1 MPDDQKYMAMA
12 LSEAR
17 KAAELGEIPIGAV
30 LVLDGE
36 VIAKA
41 HNMRE
46 TWQDATAHAETIV
59 IREACKKL
67 DRWRLTGATLYVTIE
82 PCPMCAGAIV
92 MSRISRLVYGSPDS
106 KAGAAESLFNVV
118 NNPALNHMVDVTA
131 GVCSEE
137 CTQVM
142 KDFFK
147 KNTSSQSFHIS
158 NKLGT
163 HYIVKLTIV
172 KAQYSFELFHNS
184 PPKVSSP
191 PGTHFFIIHILM
203 VFL

>member
-1 MPDDQKYMAMA
+1 MSDDQKYMKIA
-12 LSEAR
+12 LSEA
-17 KAAELGEIPIGAV
+17 KTAAEIGEIPIGAV
-30 LVLDGE
+30 IVLDGE
-36 VIAKA
+36 IIAKA

-67 DRWRLTGATLYVTIE
+67 NRWRLTGATLYVTIE

-118 NNPALNHMVDVTA
+118 NNPALNHMVEVTS

-147 KNTSSQSFHIS
+147 KRRSD
-158 NKLGT
+158 NKQNNR
-163 HYIVKLTIV
+163 I
-172 KAQYSFELFHNS
+172 
-184 PPKVSSP
+184 
-191 PGTHFFIIHILM
+191 
-203 VFL
+203 